1 MLFSLR
7 FLMGS
12 FRLCWLM
19 CERPQSWFLSK
30 AENHLKILDS
40 IRTKGW
46 LCLEQAFKSLPSVST
61 RGHRTKHTIS
71 PQTSPCW
78 KQDILTFTAEL
89 CQLVCCYTY
98 ISCVCPRPESEQGDS
113 SLPCSLMT
121 WVEGESCVISCFF
134 MTSIKEAS
142 HGWVLSSLY
151 QSFVQSSSAF
161 VLSFPLNRSNKFY
174 WHIHVPL
181 INLYLKIN
189 PGFPLTAEASVL
201 YNAA

>member
-1 MLFSLR
+1 MLFPLS

-89 CQLVCCYTY
+89 CQLVCYTY

-142 HGWVLSSLY
+142 PGWVLSSTLSIICSLCLVFKCLCSLISTEPFEQILLAY
-151 QSFVQSSSAF
+151 SRSTNKSLLENQSWIPSDCG
-161 VLSFPLNRSNKFY
+161 
-174 WHIHVPL
+174 
-181 INLYLKIN
+181 
-189 PGFPLTAEASVL
+189 GFCTL
-201 YNAA
+201 